1 MFELISKIE
10 TEYLKIPNYQEFKGK
25 EVLIT
30 ITEVNKNSKLKNFF
44 EAAGQIELDN
54 IEILKLRDRS
64 IL

>member
-1 MFELISKIE
+1 MFELISTIE

-25 EVLIT
+25 RVLIT
-30 ITEVNKNSKLKNFF
+30 ITEVHKKSKLKNFF

-54 IEILKLRDRS
+54 TDIIKLRDNS